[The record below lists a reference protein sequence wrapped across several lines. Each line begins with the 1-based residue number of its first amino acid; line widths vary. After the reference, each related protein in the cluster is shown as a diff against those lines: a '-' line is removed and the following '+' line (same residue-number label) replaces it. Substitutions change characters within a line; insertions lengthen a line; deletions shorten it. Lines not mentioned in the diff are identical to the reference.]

1 MQLPTFY
8 LDRFRQLYDFP
19 GDSFPSA
26 RKLRLVFDN
35 KQWTGPVVESPTL
48 RRRTSSFVNFPFCLH
63 FVPISSYE
71 AVPRAL
77 TKRRRLPIDSTRETF
92 HSYI

>member
-48 RRRTSSFVNFPFCLH
+48 RRRTSSFVNFPFCPFRSDFFLRSR
-63 FVPISSYE
+63 PS
-71 AVPRAL
+71 RAHEE
-77 TKRRRLPIDSTRETF
+77 KET
-92 HSYI
+92 SDR